1 MRRPLGL
8 KLRDILVVR
17 FEEDRVVLE
26 PVPVEVYTEER
37 IGTCLEDS
45 RATLEEF
52 EPAPRPPD
60 ALVHSTW

>member
-1 MRRPLGL
+1 MRKALGL
-8 KLRDILVVR
+8 KPGDILAVR
-17 FEEDRVVLE
+17 LEEDRVVLA

>member
-1 MRRPLGL
+1 M
-8 KLRDILVVR
+8 
-17 FEEDRVVLE
+17 VLE